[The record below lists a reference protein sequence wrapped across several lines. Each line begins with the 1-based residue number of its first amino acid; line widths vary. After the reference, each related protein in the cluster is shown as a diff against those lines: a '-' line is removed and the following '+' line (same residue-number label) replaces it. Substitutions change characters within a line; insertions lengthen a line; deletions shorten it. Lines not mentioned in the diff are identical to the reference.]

1 MLSILFILVFLLSYL
16 YFFYGLVTLFPSSHQ
31 KPYLS
36 YPRLE
41 ERHEVKNDTVFPSPH
56 QKPYL
61 SYPRL
66 EEHHERRN
74 DGSRQNGTWDL
85 IVLPQ
90 KKKVVECRLVY
101 TVKLNSDGSL
111 ARLKARWL
119 PKGTLRFMVWII
131 RTPSCRLLTFVRIL
145 ISLVAPHHWPLH
157 QLDVNNTFLN
167 SILDEDVSGRVRK
180 GVQDED
186 VIVRIKTISKSL
198 VWTIWTS
205 REVL

>member
-1 MLSILFILVFLLSYL
+1 M
-16 YFFYGLVTLFPSSHQ
+16 FPSSHQ

-85 IVLPQ
+85 IVLPP
-90 KKKVVECRLVY
+90 KKK
-101 TVKLNSDGSL
+101 
-111 ARLKARWL
+111 
-119 PKGTLRFMVWII
+119 
-131 RTPSCRLLTFVRIL
+131 
-145 ISLVAPHHWPLH
+145 
-157 QLDVNNTFLN
+157 
-167 SILDEDVSGRVRK
+167 
-180 GVQDED
+180 
-186 VIVRIKTISKSL
+186 
-198 VWTIWTS
+198 
-205 REVL
+205 